1 MSKKIIGL
9 LFNIIILIVAI
20 FSIIFCPANKIHYIL
35 KILLLCL
42 FIISFLLVYIFKIFK
57 CNKLYKFMYL
67 LFMLISLITITYSL
81 LYKFGIIET
90 FSSVQSLKEYIL
102 STKEKGVI
110 VYILVQCS
118 QVIFMPIPAAIICV
132 VGTMI
137 YGPLLSG
144 IYCSIGILLGSF
156 ISFIIGKTFG
166 YRIVSW
172 MVGNENTEK
181 YSAIIRKR
189 GAFFLALAF
198 LLPMFPDD
206 ILCLIAGITK
216 MKFKTFFWITL
227 ITRPIGV
234 ICMSYFSSGSL
245 IPFSGWG
252 IYVWGIILIFAII
265 TGILIYKYQDRM
277 QNFVI
282 NKVLKR
288 NNSED

>member
-1 MSKKIIGL
+1 MVKKIIL
-9 LFNIIILIVAI
+9 FCFNIILLLSTILSLM
-20 FSIIFCPANKIHYIL
+20 FNYLGSINIIL
-35 KILLLCL
+35 KYTLLILVL
-42 FIISFLLVYIFKIFK
+42 ITFLLSNTFTLFNL
-57 CNKLYKFMYL
+57 NKLYKTSYVIFVL
-67 LFMLISLITITYSL
+67 SCTCILIYSILYSL
-81 LYKFGIIET
+81 GIINT

-102 STKEKGVI
+102 STKEKGI
-110 VYILVQCS
+110 ILYILIQCS

-132 VGTMI
+132 VGSLI

-144 IYCSIGILLGSF
+144 IYCSIGVLLGSY

-172 MVGNENTEK
+172 IVGKDNTDK
-181 YSAIIRKR
+181 YSEILRKR
-189 GAFFLALAF
+189 GSFFLGIAF

-216 MKFKTFFWITL
+216 LKFSTFFWITL

-234 ICMSYFSSGSL
+234 LCMSYFSSGSI

-252 IYVWGIILIFAII
+252 IYVWILIIVVALIL
-265 TGILIYKYQDRM
+265 TLLIYKYQDRM

-282 NKVLKR
+282 NKLFK
-288 NNSED
+288 NKKSK